1 MSVKKL
7 KALVSEF
14 SESEK
19 TDFELFINSPFYN
32 KNKKLTELYQHLHP
46 YLDAENNEKVPLN
59 IIARKC
65 DIRTETSSLSVHTSK
80 LLHLSEAYLV
90 QLELQKETATYQKLL
105 LQALTDKNS
114 PELHRRYADA
124 EKRFHPKRKSSTYFL
139 EDYMLKNAYLENLGA
154 NRSLKVF
161 QEFSEETIR
170 SLQVHFFCRMFGHY
184 FRGLS
189 MQNVY
194 SVNFQVDD
202 LDFIL
207 KLSRNISVSREP
219 LIKLYYQATL
229 VLKEDKEA
237 PFYEF
242 LRLLDQ
248 YQDEVSSKDL
258 NELYTIAYNFCIRRF
273 NEDNYVNILFDIIN
287 KMIEQNALYAGQY
300 MPINRIRNIVV
311 TACVLKKFDWA
322 KSFIKTYLAVIQ
334 PELRDSVR
342 AFNMSV
348 ILFNEQ
354 QFEAALAML
363 NQVEMKS
370 LQYETSRK
378 LLLLKTYYELNEEE
392 ALYRLAESFKG
403 FLKKNKAFSVQAKAG
418 MMGFIKILLP
428 LFRTKNGFSRTS
440 PAAIKQKMD
449 KLEYLGDKQWLQEKL
464 STLQKKP

>member
-7 KALVSEF
+7 KALVSKFNEA
-14 SESEK
+14 EK
-19 TDFELFINSPFYN
+19 SDFELFINSPFFN
-32 KNKKLTELYQHLHP
+32 KNKKLSILYQCLYP
-46 YLDAENNEKVPLN
+46 YLDASNNEKIPLDV
-59 IIARKC
+59 ITKKC
-65 DIRTETSSLSVHTSK
+65 NIRTGTSSLSVHTSK
-80 LLHLSEAYLV
+80 LLHLAEAYLV

-105 LQALTDKNS
+105 LQALTDKNNA
-114 PELHRRYADA
+114 ELHRRYEDA

-139 EDYMLKNAYLENLGA
+139 EDYMLKNAYLENLGTTK
-154 NRSLKVF
+154 SLKVF

-184 FRGLS
+184 FSGLS

-194 SVNFQVDD
+194 NMSFQVDD
-202 LDFIL
+202 LDLIL

-237 PFYEF
+237 TFYEF

-248 YQDEVSSKDL
+248 YQDEISSKDL

-287 KMIEQNALYAGQY
+287 KMIEQNALYSGQY
-300 MPINRIRNIVV
+300 MPINRIRNVVV
-311 TACVLKKFDWA
+311 TACILKKFDWA
-322 KSFIKTYLAVIQ
+322 KSFIKTYLTAIR

-354 QFEAALAML
+354 QFEAALVML
-363 NQVEMKS
+363 NQSEMKS

-392 ALYRLAESFKG
+392 ALYNLAESFKG
-403 FLKKNKAFSVQAKAG
+403 FLKKNKAFSTQAKAG

-428 LFRTKNGFSRTS
+428 LFRTKNGFSRMS
-440 PAAIKQKMD
+440 PASIKQKIE
-449 KLEYLGDKQWLQEKL
+449 KQELLSDKQWLLEKL
-464 STLQKKP
+464 SNLTTR